1 MDPCGTPRD
10 DVVRGILNGTCLFAL
25 PKLESRIHQ
34 LSCEQS
40 NVRQQNQQLRGL
52 NTQLQQQLEGSREKL
67 QATLGQLRMLEH
79 NAAQEQDVRQR

>member
-1 MDPCGTPRD
+1 MWNASQPRRARNTEQS
-10 DVVRGILNGTCLFAL
+10 VSFCPPP
-25 PKLESRIHQ
+25 PKLESRIQQ

-52 NTQLQQQLEGSREKL
+52 NTQLQQQLEGGREKL
-67 QATLGQLRMLEH
+67 QATVGQLKMLER